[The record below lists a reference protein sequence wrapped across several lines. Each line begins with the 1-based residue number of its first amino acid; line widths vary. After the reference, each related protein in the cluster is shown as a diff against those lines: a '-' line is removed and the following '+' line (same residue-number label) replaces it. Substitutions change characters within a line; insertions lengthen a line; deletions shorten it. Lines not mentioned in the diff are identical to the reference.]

1 MARPKKAI
9 DEKKVLAEA
18 RRFSTYEEIAEAVG
32 CSVDTL
38 SRRFADVIEKGHT
51 HARRSLRGK
60 QFDLAMNGHTG
71 MLVWLGKQY
80 LGQTDRADHR
90 HEHKVDYGVMR
101 VAESPD
107 VTDWEALAKQQQAVM
122 GGGGNGRKTAN

>member
-90 HEHKVDYGVMR
+90 HEQ